1 MTKKTNMT
9 KKQDR
14 FITFFL
20 VLIIIVLINA
30 ISYQFS
36 PVLDLTRDRVY
47 SLSKESKLTLKKLK
61 SPMTVKLFIT
71 PNLPPPLSTYERYTK
86 DLLSQYKNAG
96 GGNFQFEIIDAIK
109 NQSEAIDYGV
119 QESQISVLEKDQTQ
133 IKRVFFGMSVLY
145 GDTRITIPFI
155 DTTEGLEY
163 EITSMMRNMIDKT
176 DRLLRLQ
183 NNLDVYL
190 IVSSEVLPLFP
201 DDSYQI
207 LPIAI
212 SEAVAEANK
221 TLMDKVVF
229 KNIDT
234 EETNFNEIV
243 EYLDIEKI
251 TWDDVLD
258 SDGNVLAEGGSGYFT
273 IAVANGDDIR
283 FLDTYSILEGG
294 KDTVVDEINIAID
307 NLLKIKKNIGYLE
320 GHGEPPYTLVPPE
333 YGGNPQDAY
342 SAVSDFANSISETYD
357 FVPVSIVNKPLP
369 NSLDALIIASP
380 QSALTEYELYEID
393 QFIMTGK
400 PVLFLFNS
408 VNVDVAAQSQGMPP
422 RIINFNTGLNSII
435 TNYGLYVEPNL
446 IFDEE
451 SYKAQPSQ
459 NAPVENLY
467 YVPLLLPENINSKSP
482 ITKGLNLIVVPFASE
497 IIEVSNAMSNTKVT
511 VLASTS
517 RRSWT
522 EVQGYSFSPNTT
534 KVPDY
539 SDRFAKRIVAAM
551 VEGEMKS
558 AFADREIPELENQV
572 NLRVSK
578 KLNSTPYGSVFVV
591 SSSEMVKNPGFMANS
606 IFLMN
611 IVDYMAGDV
620 GLMDIRRKGVIYNPP
635 FSVDEGIKFVVRAIN
650 IVLLPLGVILFGL
663 ILWNMDKKR
672 RRAIKKRFDN

>member
-20 VLIIIVLINA
+20 ILIIIVLINA
-30 ISYQFS
+30 IFYQFS

-47 SLSKESKLTLKKLK
+47 SLSEESKSTLKKLK
-61 SPMTVKLFIT
+61 TPMTVKLFIT

-86 DLLSQYKNAG
+86 DLLSQYKNAS
-96 GGNFQFEIIDAIK
+96 GGNFRFEIIDAIK
-109 NQSEAIDYGV
+109 NQSEAIDYGI

-133 IKRVFFGMSVLY
+133 TKRVFFGMSVLY
-145 GDTRITIPFI
+145 GETRTTIPFI
-155 DTTEGLEY
+155 NTTEGLEY
-163 EITSMMRNMIDKT
+163 SITSMMRNMIDKT

-207 LPIAI
+207 LPIAV

-234 EETNFNEIV
+234 EKTNFNEIV

-258 SDGNVLAEGGSGYFT
+258 SDGNVLAKGGAGYFT

-283 FLDTYSILEGG
+283 FLDTYSILQGG

-320 GHGEPPYTLVPPE
+320 GHGEPPYTVIPPE
-333 YGGNPQDAY
+333 YGGNPEDAY
-342 SAVSDFANSISETYD
+342 AAVSDFANAISETYD
-357 FVPVSIVNKPLP
+357 FVPVYINNKPLP

-380 QSALTEYELYEID
+380 QLSLTEYELYQID

-408 VNVDVAAQSQGMPP
+408 VNVDVASQSQGLPP
-422 RIINFNTGLNSII
+422 RIINFETGLNSII

-451 SYKAQPSQ
+451 SYKAQQSA
-459 NAPVENLY
+459 NSPVESLY

-482 ITKGLNLIVVPFASE
+482 ITKALNLLVVPFSSE
-497 IIEVSNAMSNTKVT
+497 IIEVSNSMNTKIT
-511 VLASTS
+511 ILASS
-517 RRSWT
+517 SKRSWT
-522 EVQGYSFSPNTT
+522 EVEGYSFSPNATRI
-534 KVPDY
+534 PD
-539 SDRFAKRIVAAM
+539 SPDRFAKRIVATM
-551 VEGEMKS
+551 LEGEMKS
-558 AFADREIPELENQV
+558 AFADREIPELENQA
-572 NLRVSK
+572 NIQVSK
-578 KLNSTPYGSVFVV
+578 KLDSTPYGSIFVI
-591 SSSEMVKNPGFMANS
+591 SSSEMAKNPGFMANS

-635 FSVDEGIKFVVRAIN
+635 FSVDEGIKFIVRAVN
-650 IVLLPLGVILFGL
+650 IVLLPLGVILFGF

-672 RRAIKKRFDN
+672 RKAIKKRFDN